1 MPLWISHATPSYT
14 HFSLCTLP
22 SALYLITLSLKFSY
36 KKKWKWIKSGRD
48 HHLHRTII
56 DRTGEVENLSCFWL
70 GQELGI
76 DQGGRRGKWFW
87 GVVAPQQKVSWGNTA
102 RLLNPPPFPLLKQ
115 NKTTLSL
122 SKVKVIF
129 PHCFTEKCAVNSKMK
144 SWTLVMMPSIMTDSS
159 QFIFVNHHHIDVFRR
174 TFCIFTDKCRFKV
187 PVMICFA
194 DIERDKSPTS
204 PDSPVRSRRAEYKV
218 ANSWITFISLRIFV
232 PINFTC

>member
-87 GVVAPQQKVSWGNTA
+87 GVVAPQQKVSWGNTTH
-102 RLLNPPPFPLLKQ
+102 LLNPPPSPL
-115 NKTTLSL
+115 T
-122 SKVKVIF
+122 
-129 PHCFTEKCAVNSKMK
+129 P
-144 SWTLVMMPSIMTDSS
+144 
-159 QFIFVNHHHIDVFRR
+159 
-174 TFCIFTDKCRFKV
+174 
-187 PVMICFA
+187 
-194 DIERDKSPTS
+194 
-204 PDSPVRSRRAEYKV
+204 SPVRHIHFGVDSIFSTAPTWLGKISNVFRGSNIFSEISPAQALTPRTHAGKKSKV
-218 ANSWITFISLRIFV
+218 IR
-232 PINFTC
+232 

>member
-102 RLLNPPPFPLLKQ
+102 HLLNPFPSPLPPPPSATYISVLTVSLAQHQPGLEKYPMFFVAIIFFLKFHPLK
-115 NKTTLSL
+115 
-122 SKVKVIF
+122 
-129 PHCFTEKCAVNSKMK
+129 H
-144 SWTLVMMPSIMTDSS
+144 
-159 QFIFVNHHHIDVFRR
+159 
-174 TFCIFTDKCRFKV
+174 
-187 PVMICFA
+187 
-194 DIERDKSPTS
+194 
-204 PDSPVRSRRAEYKV
+204 
-218 ANSWITFISLRIFV
+218 
-232 PINFTC
+232 

>member
-87 GVVAPQQKVSWGNTA
+87 GVFRGLRNKKFPEGTQPTFST
-102 RLLNPPPFPLLKQ
+102 LSPLPPPP
-115 NKTTLSL
+115 
-122 SKVKVIF
+122 
-129 PHCFTEKCAVNSKMK
+129 
-144 SWTLVMMPSIMTDSS
+144 
-159 QFIFVNHHHIDVFRR
+159 
-174 TFCIFTDKCRFKV
+174 
-187 PVMICFA
+187 
-194 DIERDKSPTS
+194 
-204 PDSPVRSRRAEYKV
+204 SPVRHIHFGVDSIFSTAPTWLGKISNVFRGSNIFSKISPAQALTPRTHAGNKSKV
-218 ANSWITFISLRIFV
+218 IR
-232 PINFTC
+232 

>member
-76 DQGGRRGKWFW
+76 DQGGQRGKWFW
-87 GVVAPQQKVSWGNTA
+87 GVFWGLRNKKFPEGTQPTFST
-102 RLLNPPPFPLLKQ
+102 LSPLPPPPSATYISALTVSLAQHQPGLEKYPMFFVAIIFFLKFHPLK
-115 NKTTLSL
+115 
-122 SKVKVIF
+122 
-129 PHCFTEKCAVNSKMK
+129 H
-144 SWTLVMMPSIMTDSS
+144 
-159 QFIFVNHHHIDVFRR
+159 
-174 TFCIFTDKCRFKV
+174 
-187 PVMICFA
+187 
-194 DIERDKSPTS
+194 
-204 PDSPVRSRRAEYKV
+204 
-218 ANSWITFISLRIFV
+218 
-232 PINFTC
+232 

>member
-36 KKKWKWIKSGRD
+36 KKKWKRIKSGRD

-102 RLLNPPPFPLLKQ
+102 HLLNPPPPPSPLPPPPSATYISVLTVSLVQHQPGLEKYPMFFVAIIFFLKFHPL
-115 NKTTLSL
+115 K
-122 SKVKVIF
+122 
-129 PHCFTEKCAVNSKMK
+129 H
-144 SWTLVMMPSIMTDSS
+144 
-159 QFIFVNHHHIDVFRR
+159 
-174 TFCIFTDKCRFKV
+174 
-187 PVMICFA
+187 
-194 DIERDKSPTS
+194 
-204 PDSPVRSRRAEYKV
+204 
-218 ANSWITFISLRIFV
+218 
-232 PINFTC
+232 